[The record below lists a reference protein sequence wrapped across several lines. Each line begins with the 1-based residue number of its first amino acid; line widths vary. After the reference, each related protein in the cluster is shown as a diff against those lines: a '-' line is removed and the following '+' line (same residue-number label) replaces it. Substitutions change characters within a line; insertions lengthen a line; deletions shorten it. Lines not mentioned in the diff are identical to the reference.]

1 MNDIIIHFI
10 NFIFTSNNPRICR
23 YLSFSLFKYELVKT
37 WKFIET
43 DIFPRNESYIPLCT
57 TLLQVYQ
64 YLKKYFA
71 KLWENFWNAGKAND
85 RNRFVFSSTE
95 PAQQEDNIQ
104 NGQAKVIERH
114 IPVQSS
120 FIPNHL
126 FPLHFY
132 LSYIVFI
139 HMTTFPACSNLKT
152 LVAVR
157 FSYV

>member
-1 MNDIIIHFI
+1 MNHIYRFAQLCYKSI
-10 NFIFTSNNPRICR
+10 NILKSILQNYEKTS
-23 YLSFSLFKYELVKT
+23 EMLV
-37 WKFIET
+37 
-43 DIFPRNESYIPLCT
+43 RQS
-57 TLLQVYQ
+57 
-64 YLKKYFA
+64 
-71 KLWENFWNAGKAND
+71 D